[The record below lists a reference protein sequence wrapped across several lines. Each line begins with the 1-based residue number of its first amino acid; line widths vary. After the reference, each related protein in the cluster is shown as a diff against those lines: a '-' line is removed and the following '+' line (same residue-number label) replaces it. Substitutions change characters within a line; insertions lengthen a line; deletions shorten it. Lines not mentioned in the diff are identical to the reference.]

1 MGRTLIPDARSPL
14 PVMTDP
20 LRVAVVGAGPAG
32 FYACEHLLAEA
43 PGAVEV
49 SLIDRLPTPFGLVRS
64 GVAPDHQSIKGVTRV
79 YDRIAADPRVTFHGN
94 VEHGRDLRH
103 DDLLAYFHAV
113 IYCVGCRSFRH
124 LGIPGEALP
133 GRASAG
139 DFVGWYNAH
148 PDQRTRRFDLSGERA
163 VVVGVGN
170 VALDVARML
179 LTPAEVLATTDMADH
194 ALAALAQSNIRE
206 VTLLGLRGPAQV
218 AFTLPELKEFAAR
231 DDIDIVIDPQDMKED
246 ATLGPDAS
254 RGREQVVALLN
265 ELAVRPERG
274 CDRRLVIRFMVS
286 PVAFTGDDRVREV
299 EVAHTEL
306 QHNADGVVVA
316 RPTGSRE
323 MLPADLVLTA
333 IGYRGS
339 ALPGVPFDPIRGVIP
354 NDRGRVIDPVSGKA
368 RPREY
373 VAGWIKRGPSGVIG
387 TNKPDAYETVDAL
400 LHDMQV
406 HPPDPVLGGDVFA
419 RLLQER
425 CGDVVSYAGWER
437 INAAEIAR
445 GESAGRPRDKFSDID
460 DMIEVAE
467 A

>member
-1 MGRTLIPDARSPL
+1 
-14 PVMTDP
+14 MTDP

-43 PGAVEV
+43 PGPVEV
-49 SLIDRLPTPFGLVRS
+49 SLIERLPTPYGLVRS
-64 GVAPDHQSIKGVTRV
+64 GVAPDHQSIKNVTRV
-79 YDRIAADPRVTFHGN
+79 YDRIAADARVTFHGN
-94 VEHGRDLRH
+94 VEYGRDLRH

-113 IYCVGCRSFRH
+113 IFCVGCRSFRH

-133 GRASAG
+133 GVASAG

-148 PDQRTRRFDLSGERA
+148 PDQRRRHFDLAGERA

-170 VALDVARML
+170 VALDAARML
-179 LTPAEVLATTDMADH
+179 LTPAESLATTDIADH

-218 AFTLPELKEFAAR
+218 AFTLPELKELAAR
-231 DDIDIVIDPQDMKED
+231 DDIDIGIDPRDMEED

-286 PVAFTGDDRVREV
+286 PVAFTGDERVGQV
-299 EVAHTEL
+299 EIAHTVL

-316 RPTGSRE
+316 RPTGGRE

-339 ALPGVPFDPIRGVIP
+339 ALPGVPFDPMRGVIP

-387 TNKPDAYETVDAL
+387 TNKPDAHETVDAL
-400 LHDMQV
+400 LHDMQTS
-406 HPPDPVLGGDVFA
+406 PPDPVLGGAVFD
-419 RLLQER
+419 RLLSER
-425 CGDVVSYAGWER
+425 RGDVVSYPEWER
-437 INAAEIAR
+437 INTAEIAR
-445 GESAGRPRDKFSDID
+445 GEPAGRPRDKFSDID
-460 DMIEVAE
+460 EMIEVAG

>member
-1 MGRTLIPDARSPL
+1 
-14 PVMTDP
+14 MTDP

-43 PGAVEV
+43 PGPVEV
-49 SLIDRLPTPFGLVRS
+49 SLIERLPTPYGLVRS
-64 GVAPDHQSIKGVTRV
+64 GVAPDHQSIKNVTRV
-79 YDRIAADPRVTFHGN
+79 YDRIAADARVTFHGN
-94 VEHGRDLRH
+94 VEYGRDLRH

-113 IYCVGCRSFRH
+113 IYSVGCRSFRH
-124 LGIPGEALP
+124 LSVPGETLP
-133 GRASAG
+133 GIASAG

-148 PDQRTRRFDLSGERA
+148 PDQRARRFDLSGERA

-170 VALDVARML
+170 VALDAARML
-179 LTPAEVLATTDMADH
+179 LTPAESLATTDIADH

-218 AFTLPELKEFAAR
+218 AFTLPELKELAAR
-231 DDIDIVIDPQDMKED
+231 DDIDIVIDPRDMEED

-286 PVAFTGDDRVREV
+286 PVAFTGDERVGQV
-299 EVAHTEL
+299 EIAHTVL
-306 QHNADGVVVA
+306 QHNADGGVVA
-316 RPTGSRE
+316 RPTGGRE
-323 MLPADLVLTA
+323 MLPADLLLTA

-339 ALPGVPFDPIRGVIP
+339 ALPGVPFDPMRGVIP

-387 TNKPDAYETVDAL
+387 TNKPDAHETVDAL
-400 LHDMQV
+400 LHDMQTS
-406 HPPDPVLGGDVFA
+406 PPDPVLGGAVFD
-419 RLLQER
+419 RLLSER
-425 CGDVVSYAGWER
+425 RGDVVSYPEWER
-437 INAAEIAR
+437 INTAEIAR
-445 GESAGRPRDKFSDID
+445 GEPAGRPRDKFSDID
-460 DMIEVAE
+460 EMIEVAG

>member
-1 MGRTLIPDARSPL
+1 
-14 PVMTDP
+14 MTDP

-43 PGAVEV
+43 PGPVEV
-49 SLIDRLPTPFGLVRS
+49 SLIERLPTPYGLVRS
-64 GVAPDHQSIKGVTRV
+64 GVAPDHQSIKNVTRV
-79 YDRIAADPRVTFHGN
+79 YDRIAADARVTFHGN
-94 VEHGRDLRH
+94 VEYGRDLRH

-113 IYCVGCRSFRH
+113 IFCVGCRSFRH

-133 GRASAG
+133 GVASAG

-148 PDQRTRRFDLSGERA
+148 PDQRRRHFDLAGERA

-170 VALDVARML
+170 VALDAARML
-179 LTPAEVLATTDMADH
+179 LTPAESLATTDIADH

-218 AFTLPELKEFAAR
+218 AFTLPELKELAAR
-231 DDIDIVIDPQDMKED
+231 DDIDIVIDPRDMEED

-286 PVAFTGDDRVREV
+286 PVAFTGDERVGQV
-299 EVAHTEL
+299 EIAHTVL

-316 RPTGSRE
+316 RPTGGRE

-354 NDRGRVIDPVSGKA
+354 NDRGRVIDPISGKA

-387 TNKPDAYETVDAL
+387 TNKPDAHETVDAL
-400 LHDMQV
+400 LHDMKV
-406 HPPDPVLGGDVFA
+406 ATPEPVLGGEVFG
-419 RLLQER
+419 RLLRER
-425 CGDVVSYAGWER
+425 CGHVVSYTEWER

-445 GESAGRPRDKFSDID
+445 GEPAGRPRDKFSDID

>member
-1 MGRTLIPDARSPL
+1 
-14 PVMTDP
+14 MTDP

-43 PGAVEV
+43 PGPVEV
-49 SLIDRLPTPFGLVRS
+49 SLIERLPTPYGLVRS
-64 GVAPDHQSIKGVTRV
+64 GVAPDHQSIKNVTRV
-79 YDRIAADPRVTFHGN
+79 YDRIAADARVTFHGN
-94 VEHGRDLRH
+94 VEYGRDLRH

-113 IYCVGCRSFRH
+113 IYSVGCRSFRH
-124 LGIPGEALP
+124 LSVPGETLP
-133 GRASAG
+133 GIASAG

-148 PDQRTRRFDLSGERA
+148 PDQRARRFDLSGERA

-179 LTPAEVLATTDMADH
+179 LTPAEALAPTDIADH
-194 ALAALAQSNIRE
+194 ALAALAESKIRE

-218 AFTLPELKEFAAR
+218 SFTLPELKELAAR
-231 DDIDIVIDPQDMKED
+231 DDIDIVIDPRDMEED

-286 PVAFTGDDRVREV
+286 PVAFTGDERVGQV
-299 EVAHTEL
+299 EIAHTVL

-316 RPTGSRE
+316 RPTGGRE

-339 ALPGVPFDPIRGVIP
+339 ALPGVPFDPMRGVIP

-387 TNKPDAYETVDAL
+387 TNKPDAHETVDAL
-400 LHDMQV
+400 LHDMQTS
-406 HPPDPVLGGDVFA
+406 PPDPVLGGAVFD
-419 RLLQER
+419 RLLSER
-425 CGDVVSYAGWER
+425 RGDVVSYPEWER
-437 INAAEIAR
+437 INTAEIAR
-445 GESAGRPRDKFSDID
+445 GEPAGRPRDKFSDID
-460 DMIEVAE
+460 EMIEVAG